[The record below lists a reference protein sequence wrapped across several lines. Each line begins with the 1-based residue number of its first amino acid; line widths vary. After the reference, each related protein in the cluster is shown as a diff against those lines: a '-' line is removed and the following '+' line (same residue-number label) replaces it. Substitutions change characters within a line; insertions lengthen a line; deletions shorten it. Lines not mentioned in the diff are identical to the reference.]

1 MIIYMSCYKIDN
13 IIDVSANG
21 DCMFE
26 SIWKSLDE
34 QLREDIIKEV
44 HDIIQKQEYKQMG
57 MDSYLEEEKKYR
69 YLRILC
75 HFYKT
80 SEEYPN
86 VSTLRDKN
94 VSDAD
99 KKIFDLNGKER
110 WGNSVEIFII
120 QSFLEKQGHNI
131 HIQVYE
137 KENENDCYRLRNP
150 TDKEVDK
157 EIYLIYLI
165 YVNKNHY
172 KYTLSKPEKVD
183 VGDVVGD
190 AVEEG
195 AVVGDD
201 LGDGAVVEKV
211 AVGVGGVKTN
221 VAPMIVLSIFVLFM
235 AAVSE

>member
-1 MIIYMSCYKIDN
+1 MSCYKIDN
-13 IIDVSANG
+13 ISNVSANG

-44 HDIIQKQEYKQMG
+44 HDIIQKQEYKEMG
-57 MDSYLEEEKKYR
+57 MDSYLGKEYR

-75 HFYKT
+75 HFYET

-157 EIYLIYLI
+157 EVDKEIYLI